1 MENPFIVLKFG
12 GTSVASAS
20 KWAEIA
26 LQAKRVLASKR
37 RCWLAV
43 SAVSG
48 TTNLLE
54 KSLKEAVV
62 DTGKDF
68 PADSVPNEDVSFDS
82 FKQLAS
88 YNEIVRIHKE
98 LWDELN
104 LGDEYNGE
112 YQKADGSIE

>member
-1 MENPFIVLKFG
+1 MQNPFIVLKFG

-54 KSLKEAVV
+54 KALKEAVE

-68 PADSVPNEDVSFDS
+68 PKDSAEEGGDAQVEDD
-82 FKQLAS
+82 
-88 YNEIVRIHKE
+88 
-98 LWDELN
+98 DE
-104 LGDEYNGE
+104 GE
-112 YQKADGSIE
+112 WPGISRGS